1 MTDSKT
7 QRQAIGL
14 AGVFQAAAQVQQLA
28 TTGLLDQAPYATS
41 IQSILVTN
49 PENDSDIYG
58 GHLDN
63 LKMGGRLLHQF
74 VRRERG
80 IDPLILNYSMSIIML
95 QHRLSKEPT
104 MLTAIGQRLEQI
116 QHQAEHFGPTHENV
130 IAALSGLYQD
140 TLSTLSFR
148 IQVKGEPSILQ
159 QSANA
164 DKIRALLLAGIRSSM
179 LWHQAGGRRWK
190 LLFSRKQI
198 MRDLTQLGL

>member
-1 MTDSKT
+1 MTDTKT

-41 IQSILVTN
+41 IESILITN
-49 PENDSDIYG
+49 PENDADIYG

-63 LKMGGRLLHQF
+63 LKMGGHLLHQF

-116 QHQAEHFGPTHENV
+116 QHQAEHFGATHENV